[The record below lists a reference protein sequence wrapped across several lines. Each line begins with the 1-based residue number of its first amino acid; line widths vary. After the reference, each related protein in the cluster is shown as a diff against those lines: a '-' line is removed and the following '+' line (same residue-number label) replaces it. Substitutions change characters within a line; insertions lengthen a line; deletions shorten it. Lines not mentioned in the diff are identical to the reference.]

1 MWVLVLLGSVEYW
14 YPYPLGGYTMSQPQ
28 TQDLLNRL
36 ARIEGH
42 VRAIRQMVEADRD
55 CPDVLLQ
62 IAAVR
67 SALNKV
73 AKILLKQY
81 AEQNLVDASQGG
93 NLEVEIARLR
103 SALDSLI

>member
-1 MWVLVLLGSVEYW
+1 
-14 YPYPLGGYTMSQPQ
+14 MSQPQ

-81 AEQNLVDASQGG
+81 AEQNLVDVSQGG

>member
-1 MWVLVLLGSVEYW
+1 
-14 YPYPLGGYTMSQPQ
+14 MSQPQ

-93 NLEVEIARLR
+93 NLEVEIARLQ

>member
-1 MWVLVLLGSVEYW
+1 M
-14 YPYPLGGYTMSQPQ
+14 TQPQ

-42 VRAIRQMVEADRD
+42 IRAIRQMMEEDRA
-55 CPDVLLQ
+55 CPEVLLQ

-73 AKILLKQY
+73 AKILLKEY
-81 AEQNLVDASQGG
+81 AQQNLVDAANSG
-93 NLEVEIARLR
+93 NFEMELARLR
-103 SALDSLI
+103 AALDSLI

>member
-1 MWVLVLLGSVEYW
+1 
-14 YPYPLGGYTMSQPQ
+14 MSQPQ

-36 ARIEGH
+36 ARNEGH
-42 VRAIRQMVEADRD
+42 VRAIRQMVEADRA

-73 AKILLKQY
+73 AKILLKEY
-81 AEQNLVDASQGG
+81 AEQSLVDAAHGG
-93 NLEVEIARLR
+93 NLEMELARLR

>member
-1 MWVLVLLGSVEYW
+1 
-14 YPYPLGGYTMSQPQ
+14 MSQPQ
-28 TQDLLNRL
+28 TQELLNRL

-42 VRAIRQMVEADRD
+42 VRAIRQMVEADRP

-73 AKILLKQY
+73 AKILLKEY
-81 AEQNLVDASQGG
+81 AEQNLVDAAQGG
-93 NLEVEIARLR
+93 NLEMELARLR

>member
-1 MWVLVLLGSVEYW
+1 
-14 YPYPLGGYTMSQPQ
+14 MSQPQ

-42 VRAIRQMVEADRD
+42 IRAIRQMVEADRS

-67 SALNKV
+67 SALNRV
-73 AKILLKQY
+73 AKILLKEY
-81 AEQNLVDASQGG
+81 AEQNLVDATQGG

-103 SALDSLI
+103 SALDSLL

>member
-1 MWVLVLLGSVEYW
+1 
-14 YPYPLGGYTMSQPQ
+14 MSPSQ
-28 TQDLLNRL
+28 TQDLINRL

-42 VRAIRQMVEADRD
+42 VRAIRQMVEADRP

-73 AKILLKQY
+73 AKILLKEY
-81 AEQNLVDASQGG
+81 AQQNLVDAAQGG

-103 SALDSLI
+103 AALDSLI

>member
-1 MWVLVLLGSVEYW
+1 
-14 YPYPLGGYTMSQPQ
+14 MSHAQ

-36 ARIEGH
+36 AKIEGH
-42 VRAIRQMVEADRD
+42 TRAIRQMVEANRA

-73 AKILLKQY
+73 AKILLTNY
-81 AEQNLVDASQGG
+81 AEQNLIDAAQGS
-93 NLEVEIARLR
+93 NLEVEIDRLR

>member
-1 MWVLVLLGSVEYW
+1 
-14 YPYPLGGYTMSQPQ
+14 
-28 TQDLLNRL
+28 
-36 ARIEGH
+36 
-42 VRAIRQMVEADRD
+42 MVEADRS
-55 CPDVLLQ
+55 CPEVLLQ

-81 AEQNLVDASQGG
+81 AEQNLVDAADGG
-93 NLEVEIARLR
+93 NLEVELARLR

>member
-1 MWVLVLLGSVEYW
+1 
-14 YPYPLGGYTMSQPQ
+14 MSQAQ
-28 TQDLLNRL
+28 TQEILNRL

-42 VRAIRQMVEADRD
+42 MRAIRQMVEADRA
-55 CPDVLLQ
+55 CPEILLQ

-73 AKILLKQY
+73 AKILLKEY
-81 AEQNLVDASQGG
+81 AEQNLMDAVQSG
-93 NLEVEIARLR
+93 NLEVEIDRLR

>member
-1 MWVLVLLGSVEYW
+1 M
-14 YPYPLGGYTMSQPQ
+14 PQPQ
-28 TQDLLNRL
+28 TQELLNRL

-42 VRAIRQMVEADRD
+42 IRAIRQMVEADRA

-73 AKILLKQY
+73 AKILVKEY
-81 AEQNLVDASQGG
+81 AEQNLVDATQGG

-103 SALDSLI
+103 SALDSLL

>member
-1 MWVLVLLGSVEYW
+1 
-14 YPYPLGGYTMSQPQ
+14 MSQPQ
-28 TQDLLNRL
+28 TQELLNRL

-42 VRAIRQMVEADRD
+42 IRAIRQMVEADRA

-62 IAAVR
+62 IASVR

-73 AKILLKQY
+73 AKILLKEY

-93 NLEVEIARLR
+93 NLEVEMARLR
-103 SALDSLI
+103 SALDSLL

>member
-1 MWVLVLLGSVEYW
+1 
-14 YPYPLGGYTMSQPQ
+14 MSQPQ
-28 TQDLLNRL
+28 TQELLNRL

-42 VRAIRQMVEADRD
+42 IRAIRQMVEADRP

-67 SALNKV
+67 SALNRV
-73 AKILLKQY
+73 AKILLKEY
-81 AEQNLVDASQGG
+81 AEQNLVDAAQGG

-103 SALDSLI
+103 SALDSLL

>member
-1 MWVLVLLGSVEYW
+1 
-14 YPYPLGGYTMSQPQ
+14 MSPSQ
-28 TQDLLNRL
+28 TQDLINRL

-42 VRAIRQMVEADRD
+42 VRAIRQMVEADRP

-73 AKILLKQY
+73 AKILLKEY
-81 AEQNLVDASQGG
+81 AQQNLVDAAQSG

-103 SALDSLI
+103 AALDSLI

>member
-1 MWVLVLLGSVEYW
+1 
-14 YPYPLGGYTMSQPQ
+14 MSQPQ
-28 TQDLLNRL
+28 TQELLNRL

-42 VRAIRQMVEADRD
+42 IRAIRQMVEADRA

-67 SALNKV
+67 SALNRV
-73 AKILLKQY
+73 AKILLKEY
-81 AEQNLVDASQGG
+81 AEQNLVDATQGG

-103 SALDSLI
+103 SALDSLL

>member
-1 MWVLVLLGSVEYW
+1 
-14 YPYPLGGYTMSQPQ
+14 MSQPQ

-42 VRAIRQMVEADRD
+42 VRAIRQMVEVDRD

>member
-1 MWVLVLLGSVEYW
+1 
-14 YPYPLGGYTMSQPQ
+14 MSQSQ

-81 AEQNLVDASQGG
+81 AEQNLVDVSQGG

>member
-1 MWVLVLLGSVEYW
+1 
-14 YPYPLGGYTMSQPQ
+14 MSQPQ

-42 VRAIRQMVEADRD
+42 VRAIRQMVEADRA

-73 AKILLKQY
+73 AKILLKEY
-81 AEQNLVDASQGG
+81 AEQNLVDAAHGG
-93 NLEVEIARLR
+93 NLEMELARLR

>member
-1 MWVLVLLGSVEYW
+1 
-14 YPYPLGGYTMSQPQ
+14 MSQPQ
-28 TQDLLNRL
+28 TQELLNRL

-42 VRAIRQMVEADRD
+42 IRAIRQMVEADRP

-73 AKILLKQY
+73 AKILLKEY
-81 AEQNLVDASQGG
+81 AEQNLVDAAQGG
-93 NLEVEIARLR
+93 NLEVEMDRLR
-103 SALDSLI
+103 SALDSLL

>member
-1 MWVLVLLGSVEYW
+1 
-14 YPYPLGGYTMSQPQ
+14 MSQHQ

-42 VRAIRQMVEADRD
+42 IRAIRQMVEADRS

-73 AKILLKQY
+73 AKILLKEY
-81 AEQNLVDASQGG
+81 AEQNLVDAAQGG
-93 NLEVEIARLR
+93 NLEVEMARLR
-103 SALDSLI
+103 SALDSLL

>member
-1 MWVLVLLGSVEYW
+1 
-14 YPYPLGGYTMSQPQ
+14 MSQPQ

-42 VRAIRQMVEADRD
+42 VRAICQMVEADRD

>member
-1 MWVLVLLGSVEYW
+1 
-14 YPYPLGGYTMSQPQ
+14 MSQPQ
-28 TQDLLNRL
+28 TQELLNRL

-42 VRAIRQMVEADRD
+42 IRAIRQMVEADRA

-73 AKILLKQY
+73 AKILVKEY
-81 AEQNLVDASQGG
+81 AEQNLVDVTQGS

-103 SALDSLI
+103 SALDSLL

>member
-1 MWVLVLLGSVEYW
+1 
-14 YPYPLGGYTMSQPQ
+14 
-28 TQDLLNRL
+28 
-36 ARIEGH
+36 
-42 VRAIRQMVEADRD
+42 MVEADRD

>member
-1 MWVLVLLGSVEYW
+1 
-14 YPYPLGGYTMSQPQ
+14 MSPSQ
-28 TQDLLNRL
+28 TQDLINRL

-42 VRAIRQMVEADRD
+42 VRAIRQMVEADRP

-73 AKILLKQY
+73 AKILLKEY
-81 AEQNLVDASQGG
+81 AQQNLVDASQGG

-103 SALDSLI
+103 AALDSLI